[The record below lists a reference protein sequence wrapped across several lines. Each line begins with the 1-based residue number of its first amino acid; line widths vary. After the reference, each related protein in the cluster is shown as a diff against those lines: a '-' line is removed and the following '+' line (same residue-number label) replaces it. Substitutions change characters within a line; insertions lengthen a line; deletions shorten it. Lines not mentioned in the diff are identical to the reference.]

1 MASAGGVNMA
11 NNVGSAAVASLGP
24 EERRKQMLRAVVA
37 STVGTSIEWYDYF
50 LYGTMTALVFA
61 KLFFPKSDPITGVTE
76 AFAIYFIGFAAR
88 PVGAWLFGTYG
99 DRIGRKATL
108 IATLLLMGIATF
120 LIGVMPTYA
129 TIGTSAAVVLTL
141 LRLCQGLGVGGEW
154 GGSVLMSMEW
164 GSQKR
169 KGFLGSWPQFGVPV
183 GLLLSTAI
191 TALTVTVSG
200 PATFEAWAWRIPFLL
215 SIALVAVG
223 LYIRLGILETP
234 VFQAIVQE
242 KRVEQRPITEVVR
255 RNWREIILSAL
266 LRLPEQAPFYLFTTF
281 VFTFGLAA
289 TKLDR
294 PFLTWAVSVAAIVSF
309 FTIPLFGHLSDVIGR
324 KTVYIAGI
332 VVLAVWG
339 FVYFGLYATAVPL
352 VVFVVIALSLIPH
365 DMQYGPQAALIAES
379 FTGRL
384 RYSGASLGY
393 QLASV
398 IAGGPAPIIGLYL
411 WTGKYELFGAS
422 FTSPFPTKTPFT
434 ISAYMRICCVIVF
447 AATIAL
453 KNRQA
458 FDHTREYEEQTETE
472 PAGARRPA

>member
-1 MASAGGVNMA
+1 MA
-11 NNVGSAAVASLGP
+11 NTVGSAAMTSLPP
-24 EERRKQMLRAVVA
+24 EERRKQMMRAVVA
-37 STVGTSIEWYDYF
+37 STVGTSIEWYGYF
-50 LYGTMTALVFA
+50 LFGTMAALVFPH
-61 KLFFPKSDPITGVTE
+61 LFFPKSDPLTGTLNNY
-76 AFAIYFIGFAAR
+76 AIFFVGFLAR
-88 PVGAWLFGTYG
+88 PLGAWLFGTYG

-108 IATLLLMGIATF
+108 IATLLVMGIATF
-120 LIGVMPTYA
+120 LIGLMPTYS
-129 TIGTSAAVVLTL
+129 TLGLGAAVL
-141 LRLCQGLGVGGEW
+141 LVIFRLCQGIGVGGEW

-191 TALTVTVSG
+191 TALTVTLAGS
-200 PATFEAWAWRIPFLL
+200 ATFEAWAWRIPFLL
-215 SIALVAVG
+215 SIVLVGVG

-234 VFQAIVQE
+234 VFKALVEQN
-242 KRVEQRPITEVVR
+242 RVEPRPVTEVVR

-309 FTIPLFGHLSDVIGR
+309 FTIPLFGHLSDTIGR
-324 KTVYIAGI
+324 KTMYMTGI
-332 VVLAVWG
+332 IVMAVWG
-339 FVYFGLYATAVPL
+339 FIYFGLYSLAIPV
-352 VVFVVIALSLIPH
+352 VVFIVIALSLIPH
-365 DMQYGPQAALIAES
+365 DMQYGPQASLIAES

-398 IAGGPAPIIGLYL
+398 VAGGPAPYIATRI
-411 WTGKYELFGAS
+411 WTGEFDILGAT
-422 FTSPFPTKTPFT
+422 FASPLPAKNPYM
-434 ISAYMRICCVIVF
+434 ISLYMLVCCVIGF
-447 AATIAL
+447 IAVALL
-453 KNRQA
+453 KDRSA
-458 FDHTREYEEQTETE
+458 FDHTMEYEQQEGMQPE
-472 PAGARRPA
+472 GMRRRAMG

>member
-1 MASAGGVNMA
+1 MA
-11 NNVGSAAVASLGP
+11 NNVGSAALASLGP
-24 EERRKQMLRAVVA
+24 EERRKQMMRAVVA

-61 KLFFPKSDPITGVTE
+61 KLFFPKADPITGVTD

-120 LIGVMPTYA
+120 LIGVLPTHA
-129 TIGTSAAVVLTL
+129 QIGVWAAVLLTA

-183 GLLLSTAI
+183 GLFLATVVTLI
-191 TALTVTVSG
+191 TQNLTGASFLTWG
-200 PATFEAWAWRIPFLL
+200 WRIPFLL
-215 SIALVAVG
+215 SIILVGVG

-234 VFQAIVQE
+234 VFQALMAE
-242 KRVEQRPITEVVR
+242 RRVESRPVREVVR

-281 VFTFGLAA
+281 VYTFGTVL
-289 TKLDR
+289 KFQR
-294 PFLTWAVSVAAIVSF
+294 SFLLTAVVVASLVSF
-309 FTIPLFGHLSDVIGR
+309 VTIPLFGHLSDVIGR
-324 KTVYIAGI
+324 KRMYMIGIATM
-332 VVLAVWG
+332 AVWG
-339 FVYFGLYATAVPL
+339 FVYFGLYATAIAG

-365 DMQYGPQAALIAES
+365 DMQYGPQASLIAES

-398 IAGGPAPIIGLYL
+398 IAGGPAPLIATQIWARTHNAY
-411 WTGKYELFGAS
+411 W
-422 FTSPFPTKTPFT
+422 
-434 ISAYMRICCVIVF
+434 ISAYVLGCCVVGF
-447 AATIAL
+447 AAVAAL
-453 KNRQA
+453 RDRSA
-458 FDHTREYEEQTETE
+458 LDHTREYEEQETAQPE
-472 PAGARRPA
+472 GFRRPAMG

>member
-1 MASAGGVNMA
+1 MSDLVAGQGGQGA
-11 NNVGSAAVASLGP
+11 PALPP
-24 EERRKQMLRAVVA
+24 EERRKQMVRAVVA

-50 LYGTMTALVFA
+50 LFGTMAALVFPH
-61 KLFFPKSDPITGVTE
+61 LFFPKSDALTGTLNNY
-76 AFAIYFIGFAAR
+76 AIFFVGFLAR
-88 PVGAWLFGTYG
+88 PIGAWLFGTYG

-108 IATLLLMGIATF
+108 IATLLFMGIATF
-120 LIGVMPTYA
+120 LIGVMPTYS
-129 TIGTSAAVVLTL
+129 TLGLGAAVILVI
-141 LRLCQGLGVGGEW
+141 LRLCQGIGVGGEW

-191 TALTVTVSG
+191 TALTVTLAGS
-200 PATFEAWAWRIPFLL
+200 ATFEAWAWRIPFLL

-242 KRVEQRPITEVVR
+242 KRVEQRPITEVVQ

-309 FTIPLFGHLSDVIGR
+309 FTIPLFGHLSDTIGR
-324 KTVYIAGI
+324 KTIYMAGI
-332 VVLAVWG
+332 VVMAIWG
-339 FVYFGLYATAVPL
+339 FVYFGLYSTAIPL

-365 DMQYGPQAALIAES
+365 DMQYGPQASLIAES

-398 IAGGPAPIIGLYL
+398 IAGGPAPLIATQIWARTHNAY
-411 WTGKYELFGAS
+411 W
-422 FTSPFPTKTPFT
+422 
-434 ISAYMRICCVIVF
+434 ISAYILGCCVVGF
-447 AATIAL
+447 AAVAAL
-453 KNRQA
+453 KDRSA
-458 FDHTREYEEQTETE
+458 LDHTKEYEEQE
-472 PAGARRPA
+472 PVEAEGVQRRPAMG

>member
-1 MASAGGVNMA
+1 MA
-11 NNVGSAAVASLGP
+11 NTVGSAALSLSP
-24 EERRKQMLRAVVA
+24 DERRKQMMRAVVA

-61 KLFFPKSDPITGVTE
+61 KLFFPKADPITGVTD

-120 LIGVMPTYA
+120 LIGVLPTHA
-129 TIGTSAAVVLTL
+129 QIGVWAAVLLTA

-183 GLLLSTAI
+183 GLFLATVVTLI
-191 TALTVTVSG
+191 TQNLTGASFLTWG
-200 PATFEAWAWRIPFLL
+200 WRIPFLL
-215 SIALVAVG
+215 SIILVGVG

-234 VFQAIVQE
+234 VFQALMAE
-242 KRVEQRPITEVVR
+242 RRVEPRPVREVVR

-281 VFTFGLAA
+281 VYTFGTVL
-289 TKLDR
+289 KFQR
-294 PFLTWAVSVAAIVSF
+294 SFLLTAVVVASLVSF
-309 FTIPLFGHLSDVIGR
+309 VTIPLFGHLSDVIGR
-324 KTVYIAGI
+324 KRMYMIGIATM
-332 VVLAVWG
+332 AVWG
-339 FVYFGLYATAVPL
+339 FVYFGLYATAIAG

-365 DMQYGPQAALIAES
+365 DMQYGPQASLIAES

-398 IAGGPAPIIGLYL
+398 IAGGPAPLIATQIWARTHNAY
-411 WTGKYELFGAS
+411 W
-422 FTSPFPTKTPFT
+422 
-434 ISAYMRICCVIVF
+434 ISAYVLGCCVVGF
-447 AATIAL
+447 AAVAAL
-453 KNRQA
+453 RDRSA
-458 FDHTREYEEQTETE
+458 LDHTREYEEQETAQPE
-472 PAGARRPA
+472 GFRRPAMG